1 MKNQLL
7 KLPAKKFRILEKNHK
22 NCLTTLTQSPLQI
35 ELTNL
40 MCPPP
45 QTEPTPSGSGGTWGR
60 GARGRT
66 GAGGAGRGRGA
77 VGGGPATPGG
87 SLQGSQSYP
96 AGVGPG
102 LCEVV
107 HILGERHKLGRLTG
121 ITPPPGAVEEEEE
134 EEKPKGPPKPLLRR
148 IIEYVREAWTGVK
161 FALGE
166 SSFTLNF

>member
-1 MKNQLL
+1 MSFQ
-7 KLPAKKFRILEKNHK
+7 P
-22 NCLTTLTQSPLQI
+22 
-35 ELTNL
+35 
-40 MCPPP
+40 
-45 QTEPTPSGSGGTWGR
+45 TEPAPGSGGAWGR
-60 GARGRT
+60 GARGRS
-66 GAGGAGRGRGA
+66 GAGVGGRGRGA
-77 VGGGPATPGG
+77 AGGGAQALAGPGPAGG
-87 SLQGSQSYP
+87 HLQGSQSYP

-134 EEKPKGPPKPLLRR
+134 EEEKPKGPPKPLLRR

-166 SSFTLNF
+166 IIIIVVFLCTRGRCGE